1 MSKLYNPIAIYN
13 YNNKKYFIALDNNKI
28 VSFKYENGDIT
39 DNYSKEELEVFLEV
53 YNSIKINK
61 EAAVN
66 LGLKKINGKVFETF
80 YDIEKE
86 LYFWYESVDGER
98 KTPSKYDLEYLNC

>member
-53 YNSIKINK
+53 YNSIKI
-61 EAAVN
+61 
-66 LGLKKINGKVFETF
+66 
-80 YDIEKE
+80 EK
-86 LYFWYESVDGER
+86 D
-98 KTPSKYDLEYLNC
+98 